1 MAAFRWL
8 GALVAGFWLA
18 VGPWNAASA
27 ASEPVDLELI
37 IAVDVSNSVDAYEAR
52 LQREGY
58 VAAFSDAQVIEA
70 IQSGFFGR
78 VAVLYFEWAGLGFNR
93 IVMDWTVIQDV
104 EGARAFAAELG
115 RQSYSSARRTS
126 ISEAIDFAVPLFEK
140 NDYIGKRKVIDIS
153 GDGPNNSGRPVTQAR
168 EAALAAGITINGLP
182 IVDNSPGYSRFAWI
196 PDLDLYYEH
205 CVIGGR
211 GSFMI
216 VANGFADFANAIRQK
231 LVLEIAG
238 LTPAEQPAAKSAAA
252 GPAGWRALSRPADG
266 SPLVA
271 VQNREPP
278 SCTAGDFGG
287 NLPFDRYDRY

>member
-1 MAAFRWL
+1 MV
-8 GALVAGFWLA
+8 GIWLA
-18 VGPWNAASA
+18 AAPA
-27 ASEPVDLELI
+27 TVALAREPVDLELV

-58 VAAFSDAQVIEA
+58 VAAFSNAQVIEA

-93 IVMDWTVIQDV
+93 ILMDWTIIQDA
-104 EGARAFAAELG
+104 EGARAFAAQLG
-115 RQSYSSARRTS
+115 RQSYISARRTS

-168 EAALAAGITINGLP
+168 DAALAAGITINGLP
-182 IVDNSPGYSRFAWI
+182 IVENSPSYSSFAWI
-196 PDLDLYYEH
+196 PDLDLYYEN

-216 VANGFADFANAIRQK
+216 VANGFEDFANAIRQK

-238 LTPAEQPAAKSAAA
+238 VMPAEPPTAKSAAA
-252 GPAGWRALSRPADG
+252 GPGRWRASSRPADG
-266 SPLVA
+266 LA
-271 VQNREPP
+271 LAAAQNREPP
-278 SCTAGDFGG
+278 SCTAGDFGSTFQFER
-287 NLPFDRYDRY
+287 NDRY